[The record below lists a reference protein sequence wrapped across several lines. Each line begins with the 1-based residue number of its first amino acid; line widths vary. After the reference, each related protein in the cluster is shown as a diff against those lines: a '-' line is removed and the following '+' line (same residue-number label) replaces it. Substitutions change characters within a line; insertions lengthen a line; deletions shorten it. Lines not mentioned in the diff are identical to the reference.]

1 MHDTEAAK
9 AETSPLLSGASNY
22 LEFGHLLITQLR
34 LTTALV
40 SQRLYLS
47 IKGVYVR

>member
-1 MHDTEAAK
+1 MI
-9 AETSPLLSGASNY
+9 AENLSTKCMILKLPRQRPPLFFLEPADY

-40 SQRLYLS
+40 SQRL
-47 IKGVYVR
+47 